1 MLSIVPLELPMSGG
15 VGGSIGFSLSLR
27 SVVGYC
33 NNRKVFVSM
42 QPLDTDMEY
51 VTNEPRPLSRGARLN
66 VLFILP
72 LIGLLLVLLFIS
84 AAIFQFDLSGTVDTL
99 VGLMMLFFVLMIV
112 LLFWA
117 LAPRA
122 NNP

>member
-1 MLSIVPLELPMSGG
+1 
-15 VGGSIGFSLSLR
+15 
-27 SVVGYC
+27 
-33 NNRKVFVSM
+33 M

-66 VLFILP
+66 VLFIFP

-84 AAIFQFDLSGTVDTL
+84 AAIFQFDLSGTIDTL